1 MIETATKRLD
11 PKVRKEEIL
20 VAAVEVAQLVGLD
33 KLRRD
38 AVAERAGVANGLV
51 SRYFNTMLQLR
62 HAVVRY
68 AVQKQIL
75 SIIAQGLAAGEVEAR
90 KAPEDLKRKAL
101 ASLSA

>member
-20 VAAVEVAQLVGLD
+20 VAAVEVAQLVGLSNM
-33 KLRRD
+33 RRD

-51 SRYFNTMLQLR
+51 SRYFSTMLQLR

-75 SIIAQGLAAGEVEAR
+75 SIIAQGLAAGEAEAR